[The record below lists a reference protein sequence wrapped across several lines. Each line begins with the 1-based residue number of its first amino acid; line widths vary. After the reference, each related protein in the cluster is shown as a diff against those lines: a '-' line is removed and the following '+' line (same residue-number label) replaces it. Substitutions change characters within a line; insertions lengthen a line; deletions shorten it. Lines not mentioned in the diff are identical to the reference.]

1 MSAGVDVWYNY
12 PANHSGTMCCSVLQC
27 VALYCN
33 LLQCVAACCLLMTVG
48 IDVWLIDHREILWCH
63 VLPCVAVCCS
73 V

>member
-33 LLQCVAACCLLMTVG
+33 LLQCVAACCLLMSVG
-48 IDVWLIDHREILWCH
+48 IDVWFD
-63 VLPCVAVCCS
+63 
-73 V
+73 